1 MGCNKKS
8 KGIFWI
14 FSILAVIFLTLFSFA
29 LGAANVPMMILTFIL
44 LIATFGVG
52 FSVKRN
58 IVKTIGFKNLFIIV
72 LILLEAHK
80 DSY

>member
-1 MGCNKKS
+1 M
-8 KGIFWI
+8 FWI

-52 FSVKRN
+52 FSVKKKYR
-58 IVKTIGFKNLFIIV
+58 KKNWL
-72 LILLEAHK
+72 
-80 DSY
+80 

>member
-1 MGCNKKS
+1 MQQKKS

-52 FSVKRN
+52 FSVKKRN

>member
-1 MGCNKKS
+1 MQQKKS

-14 FSILAVIFLTLFSFA
+14 FSILAVIFLVSFSFA

-52 FSVKRN
+52 FSVKKKYR
-58 IVKTIGFKNLFIIV
+58 KNNWL
-72 LILLEAHK
+72 
-80 DSY
+80 

>member
-1 MGCNKKS
+1 MQQKKS

-14 FSILAVIFLTLFSFA
+14 FA

-52 FSVKRN
+52 FSVKKKYR
-58 IVKTIGFKNLFIIV
+58 KNNWL
-72 LILLEAHK
+72 
-80 DSY
+80 